1 MPEDNMN
8 ELISNWSSM
17 SMEDLGTSLLA
28 RKSVI
33 EKAAKKKAKRDE
45 KIGMAMG
52 VLMAGQTLFAN
63 SANKRI
69 KEQEKSGKFSKARSL
84 TQLPEL
90 NQAGSIYAIMED
102 LEDEMGFDPNGIP
115 FKLNEDNIVQILD
128 ENPEFQRRMTS
139 VLHKPIYEYFVNNG
153 GKIVADDENV
163 FEPIKAEIL
172 GPISQNLLKTRD
184 VFKTGGYQ
192 LFPELEGQ
200 DIKTLWERLSGM
212 QLNELDEI
220 KIRQLDDRMESMR
233 QAGTSVFSL
242 GQWKN
247 LFHKIGLAKEP
258 SKVVDPI
265 TGKETELVNIW
276 KHLKDQPLPIEQVLK
291 ELNLTQNI
299 TESIQTIYATT
310 SARGF
315 EAHAKRF
322 VKENEIISG
331 MLETDKLQNL
341 QHSAQIETGIR
352 GRRRGLRI
360 LRKSP
365 LRLLSQEINNP
376 LNSDIKNKLELKTAE
391 LYLRLKDPREREFN
405 KAFFDG
411 TEITDET
418 KLLNA
423 ALSYTLGVTVKDMR
437 TVSGAWIRGGEGKF
451 GTERPLTRPRERGG
465 EWRPFKDVRNFEYD
479 FDTIERTVK
488 RPFKVEDGQFK
499 AEQYFYGLKP
509 ISQLDAVKDEF
520 DYIMS
525 KTNLSDA
532 DKKILTERLVV
543 DARAANSANLAYD
556 FDPAA
561 TNEELIDSFNTGLP
575 IEEVRNRRK
584 YGLDMTSDLPGPA
597 TATEI
602 LERYSDRFRDPTWQE
617 KRRIGY
623 SEGGLFGLRGLLK
636 KKRALRK
643 DRAGRGLDDE
653 WSGPLARFL
662 KSDVARKIQ
671 SKLPQRF
678 SGTNFKWAM
687 LDAIRDTADRTAEDF
702 EKIENEVLL
711 TASINSIKKG
721 LNQVGYDDF
730 KTGHSTSPVGSL
742 AGYANIDLTKPRNI
756 AATIKELRSTAEGD
770 AQYNLSTTLGTAQI
784 ERDDEGVYW
793 IKDRYN
799 FNRLAANEGEVKSW
813 GLAALAL
820 INRDL
825 EQDKGYGFQRALM
838 GAVGSEEGEGAY
850 VNIRLGN
857 AQELGLKPKHDAS
870 WTKLY
875 GDKKWISEKPHGQGF
890 FSGLDQRS
898 METDLAKLA
907 AFQKGR
913 GQASAEALQKKL
925 QILPEYSDVEIKKP
939 GITVNK
945 PIPQP
950 SLLKKDD
957 DKVLGRSLFGM
968 PYIKNIPSAE

>member
-69 KEQEKSGKFSKARSL
+69 KEQEKSGAFSKARSL

-115 FKLNEDNIVQILD
+115 FKLNEDNIIQILD

-247 LFHKIGLAKEP
+247 LFHKIGIAKDPATAPVLDRHGKPVIDKTTGEP
-258 SKVVDPI
+258 KTKPM
-265 TGKETELVNIW
+265 TNIW

-310 SARGF
+310 SSRGF

-341 QHSAQIETGIR
+341 QHSEQIETGIR
-352 GRRRGLRI
+352 GRRRGL

-365 LRLLSQEINNP
+365 LRLLSQEINKTI
-376 LNSDIKNKLELKTAE
+376 NSDIKNKLELKTAE

-437 TVSGAWIRGGEGKF
+437 TVSGAWIRGGKGKF
-451 GTERPLTRPRERGG
+451 GTERPLTRSRERGR
-465 EWRPFKDVRNFEYD
+465 EWRPFKDIRNFEYD

-643 DRAGRGLDDE
+643 DRIERGVGDEKEGSGFLRAALAKALQTDAGKKRLQNLLPKY
-653 WSGPLARFL
+653 SNT
-662 KSDVARKIQ
+662 Q
-671 SKLPQRF
+671 SI
-678 SGTNFKWAM
+678 W
-687 LDAIRDTADRTAEDF
+687 AIRDALGDTIDRTAKDLETKDLDILKQ
-702 EKIENEVLL
+702 EAVREITRGKR
-711 TASINSIKKG
+711 AGGPSNSR
-721 LNQVGYDDF
+721 DF
-730 KTGHSTSPVGSL
+730 KDIRVTKKHKDYASHLTL
-742 AGYANIDLTKPRNI
+742 A
-756 AATIKELRSTAEGD
+756 S
-770 AQYNLSTTLGTAQI
+770 TLGSAQI

-799 FNRLAANEGEVKSW
+799 FNRLTGPDEGKLKSAVGA
-813 GLAALAL
+813 GLSLFNNNQAALAFGL
-820 INRDL
+820 PKNYTKL
-825 EQDKGYGFQRALM
+825 RAGM
-838 GAVGSEEGEGAY
+838 GVFGSKEGEGAY

-857 AQELGLKPKHDAS
+857 AQELGLTSKHDS
-870 WTKLY
+870 RWVKLH
-875 GDKKWISEKPHGQGF
+875 GDKKWQSDKPTGAGF
-890 FSGLDQRS
+890 FSGLAPKTIRKDIDKF
-898 METDLAKLA
+898 ETIYSS
-907 AFQKGR
+907 QK
-913 GQASAEALQKKL
+913 
-925 QILPEYSDVEIKKP
+925 PT

-945 PIPQP
+945 PITQP

>member
-1 MPEDNMN
+1 
-8 ELISNWSSM
+8 
-17 SMEDLGTSLLA
+17 
-28 RKSVI
+28 
-33 EKAAKKKAKRDE
+33 
-45 KIGMAMG
+45 
-52 VLMAGQTLFAN
+52 
-63 SANKRI
+63 
-69 KEQEKSGKFSKARSL
+69 
-84 TQLPEL
+84 
-90 NQAGSIYAIMED
+90 
-102 LEDEMGFDPNGIP
+102 
-115 FKLNEDNIVQILD
+115 
-128 ENPEFQRRMTS
+128 
-139 VLHKPIYEYFVNNG
+139 
-153 GKIVADDENV
+153 
-163 FEPIKAEIL
+163 
-172 GPISQNLLKTRD
+172 
-184 VFKTGGYQ
+184 
-192 LFPELEGQ
+192 
-200 DIKTLWERLSGM
+200 
-212 QLNELDEI
+212 
-220 KIRQLDDRMESMR
+220 
-233 QAGTSVFSL
+233 
-242 GQWKN
+242 
-247 LFHKIGLAKEP
+247 
-258 SKVVDPI
+258 
-265 TGKETELVNIW
+265 
-276 KHLKDQPLPIEQVLK
+276 
-291 ELNLTQNI
+291 
-299 TESIQTIYATT
+299 
-310 SARGF
+310 
-315 EAHAKRF
+315 
-322 VKENEIISG
+322 
-331 MLETDKLQNL
+331 
-341 QHSAQIETGIR
+341 
-352 GRRRGLRI
+352 
-360 LRKSP
+360 
-365 LRLLSQEINNP
+365 
-376 LNSDIKNKLELKTAE
+376 
-391 LYLRLKDPREREFN
+391 
-405 KAFFDG
+405 
-411 TEITDET
+411 
-418 KLLNA
+418 
-423 ALSYTLGVTVKDMR
+423 
-437 TVSGAWIRGGEGKF
+437 
-451 GTERPLTRPRERGG
+451 
-465 EWRPFKDVRNFEYD
+465 
-479 FDTIERTVK
+479 
-488 RPFKVEDGQFK
+488 
-499 AEQYFYGLKP
+499 
-509 ISQLDAVKDEF
+509 
-520 DYIMS
+520 MS

-799 FNRLAANEGEVKSW
+799 FNRLTANEGEFKSW
-813 GLAALAL
+813 ILAAKAAWH
-820 INRDL
+820 RDL
-825 EQDKGYGFQRALM
+825 EEDEGYGFQRALM

-857 AQELGLKPKHDAS
+857 AQELGLKPKHDVS
-870 WTKLY
+870 WTKLH
-875 GDKKWISEKPHGQGF
+875 GDKKWKSDKPHGQGF
-890 FSGLDQRS
+890 FSGLDQRY

-913 GQASAEALQKKL
+913 GRASAETLQKQL
-925 QILPEYSDVEIKKP
+925 QMFPEYSDIEIREP

>member
-69 KEQEKSGKFSKARSL
+69 KEQEKSGAFSKARSL

-184 VFKTGGYQ
+184 VFKTGAYD

-299 TESIQTIYATT
+299 TESIGNVYATT

-341 QHSAQIETGIR
+341 QHSEQVETGIR
-352 GRRRGLRI
+352 GRRRGL

-365 LRLLSQEINNP
+365 LRLLSQEINKTI
-376 LNSDIKNKLELKTAE
+376 NSDIKNKLELKTAE

-437 TVSGAWIRGGEGKF
+437 TVSGAWIRGGKGKF
-451 GTERPLTRPRERGG
+451 GTERPLTRSRERGRD
-465 EWRPFKDVRNFEYD
+465 WRPFKDIRNFEYD

-543 DARAANSANLAYD
+543 DARAASSANLAYD

-662 KSDVARKIQ
+662 KTKVGKKMQ
-671 SKLPQRF
+671 SLLPERF
-678 SGTNFKWAM
+678 KGTNARWAM
-687 LDAIRDTADRTAEDF
+687 LDLIGDTADRTAEDLS
-702 EKIENEVLL
+702 EIENEVLR
-711 TASINSIKKG
+711 THAVDQIKNRKN
-721 LNQVGYDDF
+721 LVGYKDF

-742 AGYANIDLTKPRNI
+742 VGYANIDLTKPRNI

-945 PIPQP
+945 PITQP

-957 DKVLGRSLFGM
+957 DKVLGRSLLGM

>member
-69 KEQEKSGKFSKARSL
+69 KEQEKSGAFSKARSL

-115 FKLNEDNIVQILD
+115 FKLNEDNIIQILD
-128 ENPEFQRRMTS
+128 ENPDFQKRMTS

-322 VKENEIISG
+322 VKENKIISG

-365 LRLLSQEINNP
+365 LRLLAQEINEEI
-376 LNSDIKNKLELKTAE
+376 NSDIKNKLELKTAE

-437 TVSGAWIRGGEGKF
+437 TVSGAWVSPILSPILGDDKF

-465 EWRPFKDVRNFEYD
+465 EWRPFQDVRNFEYD

-636 KKRALRK
+636 KKRALQK
-643 DRAGRGLDDE
+643 DRIERGVGDEKEGSGFLRAALAKALQTDAGKKRLQILLPKY
-653 WSGPLARFL
+653 SNT
-662 KSDVARKIQ
+662 Q
-671 SKLPQRF
+671 SI
-678 SGTNFKWAM
+678 W
-687 LDAIRDTADRTAEDF
+687 AIRDALGDTIDRTAKDLETKDLDILKQ
-702 EKIENEVLL
+702 EAVREITRGKR
-711 TASINSIKKG
+711 AGGPSNSR
-721 LNQVGYDDF
+721 DF
-730 KTGHSTSPVGSL
+730 KDIRVTKKHKDYASHLTL
-742 AGYANIDLTKPRNI
+742 A
-756 AATIKELRSTAEGD
+756 S
-770 AQYNLSTTLGTAQI
+770 TLGSAQI

-875 GDKKWISEKPHGQGF
+875 GGQKWQSDKPTGAGF
-890 FSGLDQRS
+890 FSGLAPKTIRKDIDKL
-898 METDLAKLA
+898 ET
-907 AFQKGR
+907 
-913 GQASAEALQKKL
+913 
-925 QILPEYSDVEIKKP
+925 IYSSQNP
-939 GITVNK
+939 TGITVNK

>member
-115 FKLNEDNIVQILD
+115 FKLNEDNIIQILD
-128 ENPEFQRRMTS
+128 ENPEFQKRMTS
-139 VLHKPIYEYFVNNG
+139 VLHRPIYEYFVNNG

-184 VFKTGGYQ
+184 VFKTGAYD

-233 QAGTSVFSL
+233 QAGTGVFSL

-247 LFHKIGLAKEP
+247 LFHKIGLAKDPATAPVLDRYGKPVIDKTTGEP
-258 SKVVDPI
+258 KTKPM
-265 TGKETELVNIW
+265 TNIW

-352 GRRRGLRI
+352 GRRRGMIPFRI

-437 TVSGAWIRGGEGKF
+437 TFSGGLIPSPKF
-451 GTERPLTRPRERGG
+451 GL
-465 EWRPFKDVRNFEYD
+465 
-479 FDTIERTVK
+479 
-488 RPFKVEDGQFK
+488 
-499 AEQYFYGLKP
+499 
-509 ISQLDAVKDEF
+509 
-520 DYIMS
+520 
-525 KTNLSDA
+525 
-532 DKKILTERLVV
+532 
-543 DARAANSANLAYD
+543 
-556 FDPAA
+556 
-561 TNEELIDSFNTGLP
+561 LP
-575 IEEVRNRRK
+575 IGN
-584 YGLDMTSDLPGPA
+584 LQIS
-597 TATEI
+597 
-602 LERYSDRFRDPTWQE
+602 F
-617 KRRIGY
+617 
-623 SEGGLFGLRGLLK
+623 LK
-636 KKRALRK
+636 K
-643 DRAGRGLDDE
+643 
-653 WSGPLARFL
+653 
-662 KSDVARKIQ
+662 
-671 SKLPQRF
+671 
-678 SGTNFKWAM
+678 N
-687 LDAIRDTADRTAEDF
+687 
-702 EKIENEVLL
+702 
-711 TASINSIKKG
+711 
-721 LNQVGYDDF
+721 
-730 KTGHSTSPVGSL
+730 H
-742 AGYANIDLTKPRNI
+742 
-756 AATIKELRSTAEGD
+756 
-770 AQYNLSTTLGTAQI
+770 
-784 ERDDEGVYW
+784 
-793 IKDRYN
+793 
-799 FNRLAANEGEVKSW
+799 
-813 GLAALAL
+813 
-820 INRDL
+820 
-825 EQDKGYGFQRALM
+825 
-838 GAVGSEEGEGAY
+838 
-850 VNIRLGN
+850 
-857 AQELGLKPKHDAS
+857 
-870 WTKLY
+870 
-875 GDKKWISEKPHGQGF
+875 
-890 FSGLDQRS
+890 
-898 METDLAKLA
+898 
-907 AFQKGR
+907 
-913 GQASAEALQKKL
+913 
-925 QILPEYSDVEIKKP
+925 
-939 GITVNK
+939 
-945 PIPQP
+945 PI
-950 SLLKKDD
+950 
-957 DKVLGRSLFGM
+957 
-968 PYIKNIPSAE
+968 